1 MTYRLKTAIG
11 HFLILF
17 VMYKLSFL
25 NKYIPSDFPK
35 NYYLYPLHMEVRVI
49 YVNHISL
56 GYIIL
61 LLSCCLAFNAHWYHK
76 PFFISD

>member
-35 NYYLYPLHMEVRVI
+35 NYYSIPTSYGSPSHLCKSYITWLYHFITKLLFSLQCPLV
-49 YVNHISL
+49 SQAFL
-56 GYIIL
+56 YI
-61 LLSCCLAFNAHWYHK
+61 
-76 PFFISD
+76 